1 VKHLLKIYVTIF
13 LFIIGSI
20 VYLYFSI
27 DNTQNKLS
35 KNVSSL
41 FITKAEEF
49 AKNIKGKIENEVQSD
64 IVTTLYQNTQLREK
78 LEIMLYAVTTDSYKY
93 VYVLYKD
100 KNGEYRYLLD
110 GSMQDKGEFGE
121 KLNVDSQQW
130 DKVFTTQKS
139 NLLVQDKLDSLWVT
153 YLSPIVLKDK
163 TEAILAMDFSPELPN
178 NIKKALKP
186 LKNIFI
192 YIFISIFLILL
203 LLLYQIILNIR
214 TKKDSITDQ
223 LTEVYNRNYLRDLL
237 KTININHYQIMMLD
251 IDYFKKV
258 NDSYGHKTGD
268 YVLKS
273 VASRI
278 KKEIR
283 EQDILIRFGGEEFL
297 LFIYNKDAIQEQAFN
312 IGERIKQRV
321 SASKFL
327 YDEYSIH
334 VTISIG
340 ISSTPGHFK
349 TITEAIKAADSMLY
363 IAKKEGRNLVIC
375 DKQWDSKKNK
385 NSENIFHITEI
396 KEAIE
401 EDRLLC
407 YYQPIFSAKSQTICK
422 YEALVRLIDK
432 EGKIV
437 LPWRFIETILHTN
450 IYNQMTKKILDIVFK
465 NIAKH
470 KVEISVNLNFSDIL
484 NQDTF
489 ALIISELE
497 ENTELASWLT
507 IELLEYEVLES
518 GESFIKNINQI
529 RAYGVKIAID
539 DFGTGF
545 ANYTVFHTLPIDIIK
560 LDASLIKNIDK
571 SEISRKIVKSL
582 LLLMQELEI
591 ETVAE
596 FVHSQEIL
604 DIVTDL
610 GATYLQGFYLAE
622 PMPYLLEV

>member
-1 VKHLLKIYVTIF
+1 MKHLLKIYVTIF
-13 LFIIGSI
+13 LFIISSI

>member
-1 VKHLLKIYVTIF
+1 
-13 LFIIGSI
+13 
-20 VYLYFSI
+20 
-27 DNTQNKLS
+27 
-35 KNVSSL
+35 VSSL

-64 IVTTLYQNTQLREK
+64 IVTTLRQNTQLREK
-78 LEIMLYAVTTDSYKY
+78 LETMLYAVTTDSYKY

-110 GSMQDKGEFGE
+110 GSTQDKGEFGE

-139 NLLVQDKLDSLWVT
+139 DLLVQDKLDSLWVT

-163 TEAILAMDFSPELPN
+163 TEAILAIDFSPELPN
-178 NIKKALKP
+178 NVKKALKP

-203 LLLYQIILNIR
+203 LLLYQTILNIR

-268 YVLKS
+268 YVLKN

-297 LFIYNKDAIQEQAFN
+297 LFIYNKGAITKQAYN
-312 IGERIKQRV
+312 IGERIKQGI
-321 SASKFL
+321 SDTKFL
-327 YDEYSIH
+327 YDDNSIYI
-334 VTISIG
+334 TISIG
-340 ISSTPGHFK
+340 ISATPGHFK

-363 IAKKEGRNLVIC
+363 IAKTEGRNQVIC
-375 DKQWDSKKNK
+375 DNQWDSKRSK
-385 NSENIFHITEI
+385 NSENIFHIAEI

-407 YYQPIFSAKSQTICK
+407 YYQPIFSAKSHAICK
-422 YEALVRLIDK
+422 YEALVRLVDK

-450 IYNQMTKKILDIVFK
+450 IYIQMTKKILDIVFK

-507 IELLEYEVLES
+507 IELLEYEVLEA
-518 GESFIKNINQI
+518 GESFTKNINQI

-560 LDASLIKNIDK
+560 IDGSLIKNIDT
-571 SEISRKIVKSL
+571 SEVSKKIVKSL

-596 FVHSQEIL
+596 FVHSQEVL

-610 GATYLQGFYLAE
+610 GATYLQGFHLAE
-622 PMPYLLEV
+622 PMPDLLKI